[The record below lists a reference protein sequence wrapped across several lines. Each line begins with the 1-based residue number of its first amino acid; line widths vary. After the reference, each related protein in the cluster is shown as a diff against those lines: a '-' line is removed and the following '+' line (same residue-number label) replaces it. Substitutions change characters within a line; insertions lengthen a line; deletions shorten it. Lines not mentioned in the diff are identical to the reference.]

1 MVYIPTGEHDNPY
14 ELPQQQALEGS
25 TKIEHT
31 LYLHTNTIT
40 PTTDSSQRLDNEKIH
55 ESDPNLVSSEID
67 NTLYP
72 QINNDIKY
80 GLFEDVIDSYYLD
93 SQIKDDFM
101 CDQNCYTK
109 TQHKQQEQTIIP
121 CTHAY
126 DHITQHIDNLEDPTQ
141 QDIVYTHEVDASL
154 FTMDTTTPCDY
165 NITTDMLNLD
175 NLQESKT
182 NITQPMGIH
191 SQSKYKYRNVFGD
204 SNIQYHNFNNGD
216 ALTSKDKYTTLLQQ
230 ELQNPYWC
238 LHNPIATKSYKISS
252 EMDIE
257 TMPHAAYFSGNKET
271 ITKINQVPYQV
282 IEYDDKGMFQ
292 TKLMDNTQVE
302 IFIDNGATLSILQL
316 NVYNKYPILQKYP
329 KMESHTPIHTGK
341 GMIESHFWI
350 EIPLKL
356 DNQIIQI
363 KTLVCD
369 SKCPYDIVLGCTSLA
384 QLSAWQDYASRQ
396 LFIQQISIPLT
407 ATNNVRV
414 LPGHT
419 GIVSLVLKPSKT
431 SFVPRHTIIGKGITY
446 VKPLDLTLPLRLVEI
461 EFVNNRCCLEVCNTS
476 DCTIEFQ
483 YGQEI
488 TYFDARSK
496 GLVQINN
503 LKHFP
508 IDQYLHDRVT
518 PATLSP
524 KPITYDKA
532 IDPAEM
538 PCIST
543 CTEMITEN
551 MNIPT
556 QDDKYLWLDPEDKRL
571 HMTDA
576 EIL

>member
-1 MVYIPTGEHDNPY
+1 
-14 ELPQQQALEGS
+14 
-25 TKIEHT
+25 
-31 LYLHTNTIT
+31 
-40 PTTDSSQRLDNEKIH
+40 
-55 ESDPNLVSSEID
+55 
-67 NTLYP
+67 
-72 QINNDIKY
+72 
-80 GLFEDVIDSYYLD
+80 
-93 SQIKDDFM
+93 M
-101 CDQNCYTK
+101 CDQNCHTK
-109 TQHKQQEQTIIP
+109 AQYKQQDQTITP

-126 DHITQHIDNLEDPTQ
+126 DHITQHIDNLEDPTEQ
-141 QDIVYTHEVDASL
+141 HILYTNEVDASL

-165 NITTDMLNLD
+165 NISTDILNLD
-175 NLQESKT
+175 NLQESKF

-191 SQSKYKYRNVFGD
+191 SQSKHKYRNVFGN
-204 SNIQYHNFNNGD
+204 SNIQYHNFDNDD
-216 ALTSKDKYTTLLQQ
+216 ALTFKGKCMTLLQQ
-230 ELQNPYWC
+230 ELHNPYWC
-238 LHNPIATKSYKISS
+238 LHDPNATKSYQISS

-257 TMPHAAYFSGNKET
+257 TMPHAMYFSSNKET
-271 ITKINQVPYQV
+271 ITKINQVPNQ
-282 IEYDDKGMFQ
+282 IIDYDDKGMFW

-302 IFIDNGATLSILQL
+302 IIIDKGATPSILPL
-316 NVYNKYPILQKYP
+316 NIYNKYPILQKYP
-329 KMESHTPIHTGK
+329 KMESHTPIHTGG

-369 SKCPYDIVLGCTSLA
+369 LECPYNIVLGHTSLA

-396 LFIQQISIPLT
+396 QISIPLI

-419 GIVSLVLKPSKT
+419 EVVSLALKLSKT
-431 SFVPRHTIIGKGITY
+431 SFVPCHMIIGKGIAY
-446 VKPLDLTLPLRLVEI
+446 VKPLDPTLPLRPVEI
-461 EFVNNRCCLEVCNTS
+461 EFENNRCCLEVCNTS

-483 YGQEI
+483 YCQEI

-524 KPITYDKA
+524 KPITYDKP

-543 CTEMITEN
+543 CTEMTTEDTN
-551 MNIPT
+551 VPT
-556 QDDKYLWLDPEDKRL
+556 QDNKYPWLDPDDKQQ

-576 EIL
+576 EILRMKLNLTECS